1 MRKTILIAVLSLM
14 LVCSACSTRGNI
26 SGTYDQES
34 KTITFNGRGEI
45 DRSAAHTDDTPYIHI
60 KLDSGITAV
69 AADTFSAESNEMNKD
84 IQTVKFSDSIT
95 SIGDRAFLGCVKLR
109 DLSLPEHLNELGE
122 SAFEGCNSIRVPKF
136 PNNLA
141 TIGARVFA
149 ECKEIT
155 HIDLGAETLSI
166 GKEAFKGCK
175 SMTYAKLPKKLS
187 EIGEGAFEDC
197 TRLSIVNI
205 PDSVK
210 IGDAAFYNCKKLI
223 GVFIPDTV
231 EQIGE
236 KAFGYYLENGTERKL
251 RDFIIKGKKNSAA
264 ERYAQKNGFTFVEN
278 KTADFDVDL
287 TAKTVSYKE
296 LPSFGYMDAFDTL
309 NSRLETYVD
318 NGGKENY
325 NPLDDEYFVDVD
337 DWGEADMF
345 YDEYRKYLENDSID
359 VEKCSAQLT
368 EAVKSQYRKVGDYI
382 ISDFEDG
389 VCINK
394 FLFSRKKF
402 PKDEKNYGRT
412 PITISIPSEI
422 DGKKVLKL
430 GEYIKNEDDYYE
442 SYGFLTT
449 IPDDYEITLKIPSS
463 VTDITAN
470 ALDSI
475 DLYHEDDFFYSNGY
489 IIDIDVAEDNPLYCS
504 ENGVMYSKD
513 KRWLLFF
520 RPDPYDDENGG
531 KRQTFTVPES
541 VEYIAVTNLCETRID
556 PEYTLVL
563 GKNIKKIYGYLS
575 TGECGTYSCDIKTEK
590 GSYAEKWVKKQMSY

>member
-1 MRKTILIAVLSLM
+1 M

-26 SGTYDQES
+26 SGTYDQEL
-34 KTITFNGRGEI
+34 KTITFNGSGEI

-60 KLDSGITAV
+60 ELDSGITAV

-95 SIGDRAFLGCVKLR
+95 AIGDRAFLGCVKLR

-122 SAFEGCNSIRVPKF
+122 SAFEGCNSIHVPKF

-141 TIGARVFA
+141 TIGARAFA

-175 SMTYAKLPKKLS
+175 SMTYAKLPKKFS

-236 KAFGYYLENGTERKL
+236 KAFGYYLENGKERKL

-309 NSRLETYVD
+309 NSRLVTYVD

-359 VEKCSAQLT
+359 AEKCSAQLT

-475 DLYHEDDFFYSNGY
+475 DSYHEDDFFYSNGY

-513 KRWLLFF
+513 KSWLLFF

-590 GSYAEKWVKKQMSY
+590 GSYAEKWVKKQKSY